1 MNSLDKQAVLR
12 VYGRYAPV
20 YDWVF
25 GRVLEP
31 GRIAMTRAV
40 VDRAPETLLE
50 VGVGTGLAL
59 PNYPRATHSVGID
72 LSVEMLRRAQELVRR
87 RALSDV
93 ELICADAE
101 QLPFG
106 DAAFDCVTVPYVL
119 SVTPHPELLLSELR
133 RVCRPDGRVF
143 ILGHFGGAGVWQP
156 VERLASRLADRIG
169 FRTDVSVGILE
180 HPDWQIVGVRA
191 VNLLGLS
198 RLVELR
204 RR

>member
-1 MNSLDKQAVLR
+1 VNSLDKQAVLR

-25 GRVLEP
+25 GRILEP
-31 GRIAMTRAV
+31 GRAAMTRAV
-40 VDRAPETLLE
+40 VDRAPDSLLE

-59 PNYPRATHSVGID
+59 PNYPAATQSIGVD
-72 LSVEMLRRAQELVRR
+72 LSMEMLRRARELVARKSLR
-87 RALSDV
+87 GV

-101 QLPFG
+101 QLPFR

-119 SVTPHPELLLSELR
+119 SVTPHPEQLLGELR
-133 RVCRPDGRVF
+133 RVCKPDGSVF
-143 ILGHFGGAGVWQP
+143 ILGHFGGAGVWQ
-156 VERLASRLADRIG
+156 VAERLASPLADRIG
-169 FRTDVSVGILE
+169 FRTDISASILE
-180 HPDWQIVGVRA
+180 HPDWEIVA
-191 VNLLGLS
+191 SHTVNLFGLS